1 MTWKI
6 NLFEVQTFASTNMKK
21 IFFSLLYCLA
31 SLALNAQELFKVS
44 RLEIEC
50 TIIAEDVALDYY
62 VISWSV
68 PLIDSIAKSNNEL
81 PNMELHCFVYDS
93 SGLIGYYKGLSTP
106 MQHCSF
112 QTKDSTVEVFFRR
125 RRIHNG
131 FYAQD
136 STDIRIS
143 RLNVNPFNKTPHRS
157 YEFESV
163 RLSVNSTIN
172 RKLTLANDTN
182 TVLISG
188 RNDTD
193 GKIGD
198 YDDYGMP
205 IRTDVLNFYFIISLD
220 KYYLNQKTGRIATGQ
235 KWLYRKGSKR
245 ISQNADQFLLVSPF
259 MKYIDD
265 DNNQYLGSELV
276 DKGRVKLKRF
286 NIEDFISTDKENIP
300 Y

>member
-1 MTWKI
+1 MNSKYVGV
-6 NLFEVQTFASTNMKK
+6 NSNMKK
-21 IFFSLLYCLA
+21 IIFSLLCCFGF
-31 SLALNAQELFKVS
+31 LALNAQESFKVS

-50 TIIAEDVALDYY
+50 SIIAEDVALDYY
-62 VISWSV
+62 EISWSV

-112 QTKDSTVEVFFRR
+112 QTNDSLVEVFFRWR
-125 RRIHNG
+125 RMP
-131 FYAQD
+131 YSYYSED
-136 STDIRIS
+136 STEIRIS
-143 RLNVNPFNKTPHRS
+143 RLNVNPFNKTPHRG

-163 RLSVNSTIN
+163 HLPVNSTIN
-172 RKLTLANDTN
+172 RKLTLVNDTN

-193 GKIGD
+193 GRIGN
-198 YDDYGMP
+198 YDAYGMP
-205 IRTDVLNFYFIISLD
+205 ILGDVFNFYCIISLD
-220 KYYLNQKTGRIATGQ
+220 KYYLNRKTGRIATGQ
-235 KWLYRKGSKR
+235 KWLDRKGPKR
-245 ISQNADQFLLVSPF
+245 ISQNADHFLLVSPSV
-259 MKYIDD
+259 KYLDD
-265 DNNQYLGSELV
+265 DNNQYLGSVLI

-286 NIEDFISTDKENIP
+286 NVEDFISSDMENMP